1 MMKLAI
7 ILLFFCFLAGCS
19 ETVCLRNDEEPVLV
33 LNAVLEAGGDSIRIE
48 LTETKGAYDQS
59 PWQRFPEAEVRVYEE
74 GELLGMA
81 EYQPADSSFVLRQPV
96 KAERTYRIEARV
108 AGKGTVW
115 GETRVP
121 EEVADCHADLWFE
134 HKGWGTPR
142 WIARYRW
149 KDIPGRENYY
159 WFTAYGLDYNGWE
172 PDTLTWHALFGLDCN
187 STLPDP
193 FNRYTII
200 GEGDEGNTV
209 FYAPYIR
216 VADGGMDG
224 QEIALEYYPRTGFN
238 YGSLTKTRIVFL
250 SLDAALDAYLKS
262 CILADW
268 NAMPPDVEGIWTFTP
283 TAMYSNVH
291 GGTGIVG
298 SCTVEVTEL
307 RVEKAVEGLYGP
319 GKPVK

>member
-1 MMKLAI
+1 M
-7 ILLFFCFLAGCS
+7 
-19 ETVCLRNDEEPVLV
+19 
-33 LNAVLEAGGDSIRIE
+33 
-48 LTETKGAYDQS
+48 
-59 PWQRFPEAEVRVYEE
+59 RVYEE
-74 GELLGMA
+74 GELLGIA

-115 GETRVP
+115 GDTRVP
-121 EEVADCHADLWFE
+121 EEVADCHAELWFE

-149 KDIPGRENYY
+149 KDIPGREN
-159 WFTAYGLDYNGWE
+159 
-172 PDTLTWHALFGLDCN
+172 
-187 STLPDP
+187 
-193 FNRYTII
+193 
-200 GEGDEGNTV
+200 
-209 FYAPYIR
+209 
-216 VADGGMDG
+216 
-224 QEIALEYYPRTGFN
+224 YPRTGFN

-283 TAMYSNVH
+283 TVMYSNVH